1 MSFDANLLIL
11 SLIPSGVGFV
21 MFTYGKKQ
29 DQWVHMIA
37 GIALMV
43 YPYFAT
49 TVLQMLIGGVLIGGV
64 YWWARQ
70 QGW

>member
-29 DQWVHMIA
+29 ERWAHMIA

-43 YPYFAT
+43 YPYFT
-49 TVLQMLIGGVLIGGV
+49 TTILQMVLGGALIGGA
-64 YWWARQ
+64 WWWFRD
-70 QGW
+70 